1 MEPTPPQPSATSPVH
16 SSPPDA
22 RSPIAHVAT
31 IRNFSIIAH
40 IDHGKSTL
48 SDRLLEATGTIDPR
62 KMSEQLL
69 DSMDL
74 EREKGITI
82 KARAV
87 RMAYQPPPAQPSSQ
101 PTSATPGPYQ
111 LNLID
116 TPGHVDFAYEVSRS
130 LAACEGALLVVD
142 ASSGIQAQTLAN
154 VYMALEQDLTI
165 IPVINKID
173 LPTAMPDQVARELVE
188 IIGFSEDEILRVSA
202 KTGAGIPELLQAI
215 VDRVPPP
222 TGDPAAPPRALI
234 FDEAYDVFKGVI
246 AYVRVVDG
254 IFHGPAPLQLMAS
267 RRRFEPME
275 FGSFSPQLE
284 PRPKLTAGEV
294 GYIATGLKDVG
305 DARVG
310 DTITDWRQP
319 AQEPLAGYQEAKP
332 MVFAGLYPAQSAD
345 YPLLSD
351 ALDKLRLSDS
361 SVQYQKESSAALGF
375 GYRMGFLGLL
385 HMEIVQERLEREY
398 DLSLIFTAPSVEY
411 EVETTDGVTTLI
423 DNPAALPDPTRIRE
437 VREPWLRISVI
448 APNRY
453 VGAIMEIVTGRRGKF
468 EKMEYIERG
477 EVAADSDRLRV
488 LLEYAIPL
496 AEILSDFYDELK
508 SRTQGYASLDYHI
521 TGYRPAKLV
530 KLEIK
535 VNSEPVDA
543 LSAIVHTDN
552 AQHLGRE
559 LVVKLRSRIPRQ
571 LFDVP
576 VQAAIGGKIIAR
588 ETVKAQ
594 RKNVLSKCYGGDISR
609 KRKLLS
615 KQAAGKKR
623 MKRVGNVDIPQEA
636 FMAILELGSGSNN

>member
-1 MEPTPPQPSATSPVH
+1 MIRSGRMDSA
-16 SSPPDA
+16 PPD
-22 RSPIAHVAT
+22 SPSGDAAM
-31 IRNFSIIAH
+31 IRNFCIIAH

-48 SDRLLEATGTIDPR
+48 SDRLLEATATVDPR
-62 KMSEQLL
+62 KMAEQLL

-87 RMAYQPPPAQPSSQ
+87 RMRYEA
-101 PTSATPGPYQ
+101 PGGDSYQ

-142 ASSGIQAQTLAN
+142 AGAGIQAQTLAN
-154 VYMALEQDLTI
+154 VYLALEQDLTI

-173 LPTAMPDQVARELVE
+173 LPAADPDHVARELVDVV
-188 IIGFSEDEILRVSA
+188 GFGADEILRVSA
-202 KTGAGIPELLQAI
+202 KTGEGVGALLEAI
-215 VDRVPPP
+215 VARVPPP
-222 TGDPAAPPRALI
+222 AGDPAAPPRALI
-234 FDEAYDVFKGVI
+234 FDQAYDAYKGVV
-246 AYVRVVDG
+246 AYVRVVEG
-254 IFHGPAPLQLMAS
+254 TLRGTAPLRLMSSA
-267 RRRFEPME
+267 RRFEPME
-275 FGSFSPQLE
+275 FGTFAPQLA
-284 PRPKLTAGEV
+284 PLPALHAGEV
-294 GYIATGLKDVG
+294 GYVATGLKEVG

-310 DTITDWRQP
+310 DTISDWRRP
-319 AQEPLAGYQEAKP
+319 AAAALPGYAEAKP

-345 YPLLSD
+345 YPLLGD

-411 EVETTDGVTTLI
+411 EVQTTDGQVLRI
-423 DNPAALPDPTRIRE
+423 DNPADLPSPTRIAE

-448 APNRY
+448 APHRY
-453 VGAIMEIVTGRRGKF
+453 VGAIMEIVNQRRGRF
-468 EKMEYIERG
+468 EKMEYLERG

-488 LLEYAIPL
+488 LLEYEIPL

-508 SRTQGYASLDYHI
+508 SRTQGYASLDYHLV
-521 TGYRPAKLV
+521 GYEAASLV
-530 KLEIK
+530 KLEIL
-535 VNSEPVDA
+535 VNGEPVDA
-543 LSAIVHTDN
+543 LSAIVHAEN
-552 AQHLGRE
+552 APRRGRE

-576 VQAAIGGKIIAR
+576 VQASIGGKIVAR
-588 ETVKAQ
+588 ETVKAR
-594 RKNVLSKCYGGDISR
+594 RKNVLAKCYGGDVTR
-609 KRKLLS
+609 KRKLLA
-615 KQAAGKKR
+615 KQAEGKKR
-623 MKRVGNVDIPQEA
+623 MKRVGNVEIPQEA
-636 FMAILELGSGSNN
+636 FMTVLEIGTGART